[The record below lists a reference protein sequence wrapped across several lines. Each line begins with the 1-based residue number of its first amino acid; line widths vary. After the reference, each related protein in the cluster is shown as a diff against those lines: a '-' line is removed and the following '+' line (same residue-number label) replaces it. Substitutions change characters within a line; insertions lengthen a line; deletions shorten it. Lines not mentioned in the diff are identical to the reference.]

1 MNVSRRYCGYKQHSN
16 RHQPFSLST
25 ALHSN
30 DLCCVSSRLVKEI
43 KEEIK
48 SVLTQNNILTVTQW
62 YVEKRVLQLLGLGY
76 RIVSYI
82 QTFHEYL
89 NYTLCTKLYSKNFVK
104 LPARDQTLNGA
115 PAVWVGVVVGPR
127 YVMCVP
133 YIRSRSHSSGGEQE
147 EAAQRIMYNFLL
159 NTKVTY

>member
-1 MNVSRRYCGYKQHSN
+1 MYK
-16 RHQPFSLST
+16 
-25 ALHSN
+25 
-30 DLCCVSSRLVKEI
+30 
-43 KEEIK
+43 
-48 SVLTQNNILTVTQW
+48 
-62 YVEKRVLQLLGLGY
+62 
-76 RIVSYI
+76 IV
-82 QTFHEYL
+82 F
-89 NYTLCTKLYSKNFVK
+89 KDFVK

-147 EAAQRIMYNFLL
+147 EAAQRIMFNFLL